1 MVRGDVAAVQ
11 QQNRS
16 KIPLVAA
23 AIAGLLL
30 IIGVRTLTSGGDD
43 SAKRDDSTPVTDDR
57 TGCTEFTF
65 IASSEKAALLQA
77 VANDYIEADRDV
89 GGRCVSPK
97 VFTKSSGGATEALAR
112 GWDDARDGPRPD
124 VWSPAASS
132 WAVLLTQRLAARD
145 QPDLVPG
152 DNASDL
158 PSVARTPLVFA
169 MPKPMAEALGW
180 PDKAIG
186 FSDILG
192 LARDPSGWGKF
203 KHPEWG
209 KFRLGKT
216 NPNFSTS
223 GLHATVGSYFAAT
236 GVSSDLTVRN
246 VEDPKTIAYVKEV
259 EQTVVHYG
267 DTTLTFLENLQRA
280 DDAGR
285 GLTYISAATIE
296 EKSVWDY
303 NQGNP
308 TGDPKTL
315 GKHKPPRVPLVAIY
329 PKEGTLYSDNPYVI
343 LDAPWVD
350 AEKKSAAEDFLE
362 FLQED
367 DQQRR
372 FQDAAFRNF
381 EGKAGKLITEAEGM
395 LPDEP
400 KVTLSPPSP
409 AVLDLVQR
417 SWSKLRKPAQVLL
430 VIDVSGSMGEPVPSA
445 GTTKLELAKAA
456 AAKALDQFAPE
467 DEVGLWIFSTGL
479 DGDKPYLPLVPIAP
493 MKTNL
498 APLRSKIGSLVADGG
513 TGLYATARAS
523 TAFMRTRLDEDRIN
537 AVVLLTDGKNE
548 FPADTDVEGLIRS
561 LGSESEDASVRLFTV
576 AYGEDADLATLKRIA
591 EASRAAAY
599 DASDASSI
607 DRVFTA
613 VISNF

>member
-1 MVRGDVAAVQ
+1 V

-16 KIPLVAA
+16 KIPLVVA

-30 IIGVRTLTSGGDD
+30 IIGVRTLGGGGDD
-43 SAKRDDSTPVTDDR
+43 RAKKGDDKPVKDNR
-57 TGCTEFTF
+57 TGCTEFTLV
-65 IASSEKAALLQA
+65 ASSEKAALLQA
-77 VANDYIEADRDV
+77 VANDYFEADREVD
-89 GGRCVSPK
+89 GRCVSPK
-97 VFTKSSGGATEALAR
+97 VFTKASGGATEALAR
-112 GWDDARDGPRPD
+112 GWDDQRDGPRPD

-152 DNASDL
+152 DKASDL
-158 PSVARTPLVFA
+158 PSIARTPLVFA
-169 MPKPMAEALGW
+169 MPKPMAQALGW
-180 PDKAIG
+180 PRKAIG
-186 FSDILG
+186 FGDILG
-192 LARDPSGWGKF
+192 LARDPSGWGKYS
-203 KHPEWG
+203 HPEWG
-209 KFRLGKT
+209 RFRLGKT

-236 GVSSDLTVRN
+236 GVSSDLTARN
-246 VEDPKTIAYVKEV
+246 VSDPKTIAYVKEV

-315 GKHKPPRVPLVAIY
+315 GKHKPPSVPLVAVY
-329 PKEGTLYSDNPYVI
+329 PKEGTLFSDNPYVV

-350 AEKKSAAEDFLE
+350 AEKKAGAEDFLE
-362 FLQED
+362 FLQAD

-381 EGKAGKLITEAEGM
+381 EGKAGKLITEDEGM

-400 KVTLSPPSP
+400 KVTLSPPAP
-409 AVLDLVQR
+409 PVLDLVQR
-417 SWSKLRKPAQVLL
+417 SWAQLRKPAQVLL
-430 VIDVSGSMGEPVPSA
+430 VIDVSGSMGEQVGKA
-445 GTTKLELAKAA
+445 GGQSKLELAKAA
-456 AAKALDQFAPE
+456 AVKALDQFAPE
-467 DEVGLWIFSTGL
+467 DEVGLWIFSTAL
-479 DGDKPYLPLVPIAP
+479 DGAKPYLPLVPIAP
-493 MKTNL
+493 MSRNL
-498 APLRSKIGSLVADGG
+498 APLQSKIRTLVADGG

-523 TAFMRTRLDEDRIN
+523 TAFMKTQLKADRIN

-548 FPADTDVEGLIRS
+548 FPQDTDVEGLIRG
-561 LGSESEDASVRLFTV
+561 LNSESEDTSVRLFTV

-591 EASRAAAY
+591 QASRAAAY

>member
-1 MVRGDVAAVQ
+1 M

-16 KIPLVAA
+16 RIPLVAA

-30 IIGVRTLTSGGDD
+30 ILGVRALTSDD
-43 SAKRDDSTPVTDDR
+43 KSSTPRDDAAPVTDNRD
-57 TGCTEFTF
+57 GCIEFTF
-65 IASSEKAALLQA
+65 VASSEKAALLQA

-89 GGRCVSPK
+89 DGDCVSPK
-97 VFTKSSGGATEALAR
+97 VVTKSSGGATEALAR
-112 GWDDARDGPRPD
+112 GWDEARDGPRPD

-145 QPDLVPG
+145 QPDIVPG
-152 DNASDL
+152 DKASDL

-169 MPKPMAEALGW
+169 MPKPMAEELGW
-180 PDKAIG
+180 PDKEIG
-186 FSDILG
+186 YSDILG

-203 KHPEWG
+203 GHPEWG
-209 KFRLGKT
+209 RFRLGKT

-236 GVSSDLTVRN
+236 GVSSDLTARN
-246 VEDPKTIAYVKEV
+246 VQDPKTIAFVKEV

-315 GKHKPPRVPLVAIY
+315 GKHKPPRVPLVAVY

-350 AEKKSAAEDFLE
+350 SDKKKAAEDFLE

-381 EGKAGKLITEAEGM
+381 EGKAGKLITE
-395 LPDEP
+395 
-400 KVTLSPPSP
+400 
-409 AVLDLVQR
+409 
-417 SWSKLRKPAQVLL
+417 
-430 VIDVSGSMGEPVPSA
+430 
-445 GTTKLELAKAA
+445 
-456 AAKALDQFAPE
+456 
-467 DEVGLWIFSTGL
+467 DEVGLWIFSTDL
-479 DGDKPYLPLVPIAP
+479 DKGKPYLPLVPIAP
-493 MKTNL
+493 MKSNL
-498 APLRSKIGSLVADGG
+498 PTLRSKIGSLVADGG
-513 TGLYATARAS
+513 TGLYATARAA
-523 TAFMRTRLDEDRIN
+523 TGFMRGRLQEDSIN

-548 FPADTDVEGLIRS
+548 YPADTDVDGLVRS
-561 LGSESEDASVRLFTV
+561 LNSESEANSVRLFTV

-599 DASDASSI
+599 DASDPSSI